1 MQRKMKE
8 MLRHAIFSWFFRF
21 FSTNNSNLM
30 FGQQENCLVSGVLQ
44 IYPFDDRWRFFF
56 SNRNQYQ
63 FLFCSTFL
71 PARLFIE
78 NWKEKHPFFS
88 NSFAP
93 FRYLVLI
100 IMNQISTYF
109 ISTQIQL
116 RTFFGFLHIDILNV
130 RSFWTNLIVLR
141 FLLVR
146 FLLKFII
153 LLFNISYCAKDH
165 RLHKK
170 HSALKQKAI
179 KFHWHL
185 K

>member
-1 MQRKMKE
+1 
-8 MLRHAIFSWFFRF
+8 
-21 FSTNNSNLM
+21 M
-30 FGQQENCLVSGVLQ
+30 FQLHENCILSGVLQ
-44 IYPFDDRWRFFF
+44 IYPLDDRWRF
-56 SNRNQYQ
+56 SKSKISYEINV
-63 FLFCSTFL
+63 LFYFYTCSTFY
-71 PARLFIE
+71 
-78 NWKEKHPFFS
+78 WKLTRKTSFFS

-93 FRYLVLI
+93 FCYLVLI

-130 RSFWTNLIVLR
+130 RSFWTNLIVLQ

-185 K
+185 KLCMEGQV